1 MFATSQS
8 SRSWMWLML
17 SSTNGTFSEGCPAA
31 VGQHLQT
38 RLRNWQKRR
47 LNPFVSVPF
56 QCQDSVA
63 LYCGNDSRL
72 IRVDSTELKVTAL
85 KDKEGL
91 LHVAFTS
98 AA

>member
-1 MFATSQS
+1 
-8 SRSWMWLML
+8 ML
-17 SSTNGTFSEGCPAA
+17 RCTNVTFSEGCPAV

-47 LNPFVSVPF
+47 LNQFVSILF

-63 LYCGNDSRL
+63 LYCDNVAHL
-72 IRVDSTELKVTAL
+72 ICVDSTELKVTAL